1 MLGKSDLRVLAGR
14 FRGIKLQSP
23 RSELTH
29 PMGSREKLALFNM
42 LQPYLEGAR
51 VLDIYAG
58 SGALGIEALSRGAQ
72 SVIFVEKSPKIAE
85 IIRQNLLQ
93 IAEKG
98 HLEAIL
104 EDLPPESHDAAV
116 GENAAILPENA
127 IFYNVFATN
136 ARSFA
141 ENPTLLDVFDVI
153 LADPPYDNFET
164 TEAAGLPKLLRQGGI
179 LALSFP
185 YIMST
190 PELADLELLTVRK
203 YAAAGIAI
211 YRKI

>member
-14 FRGIKLQSP
+14 FKGVQLRSP

-42 LQPYLEGAR
+42 LQPHLEGAR

-58 SGALGIEALSRGAQ
+58 SGALGVEALSRGAK
-72 SVIFVEKSPKIAE
+72 SVFFVEKSPKISE
-85 IIRQNLLQ
+85 IIRQNLAQ
-93 IAEKG
+93 VAEKG

-104 EDLPPESHDAAV
+104 EAFPPESHGTAAK
-116 GENAAILPENA
+116 EKSANSPKNA
-127 IFYNVFATN
+127 IFYNVFTSN
-136 ARSFA
+136 ARKFV
-141 ENPTLLDVFDVI
+141 ENPALGGVFDVI
-153 LADPPYDNFET
+153 LADPPYDGFD
-164 TEAAGLPKLLRQGGI
+164 AAEVAELPKLLRKSGI

-185 YIMST
+185 FAQGT
-190 PELADLELLTVRK
+190 PEFDDMKLLTARK